1 LKKTIVVAAWYIWW
15 QRREFVKGESTTP
28 ASSSAFSMQ
37 ALTLNYSS
45 VPEKPTLREII
56 WSSPPGGS
64 YKMSVDA
71 SYFPGD
77 NGAAAAVIR
86 NGRDSQGLAIVGCP

>member
-1 LKKTIVVAAWYIWW
+1 MHKQSLVLGQLGLKETLVVAAWYIWW

-45 VPEKPTLREII
+45 VPEKATLRKII

-71 SYFPGD
+71 VKFTNLTFLY
-77 NGAAAAVIR
+77 
-86 NGRDSQGLAIVGCP
+86 